1 MRDRRTT
8 ASRRAAPRIQ
18 HKNTA
23 PFVMNGAVFLLHKFI
38 IPDGLQGKVTQYGGK
53 KTGQTAFNGC
63 EYRFLNSFLQFGERY
78 IMNQIDWKRKLSSR
92 KLWAAIA
99 GIVTGMSMVFGL
111 DESTI
116 SSVAGAVVSV
126 ASVVSYIITE
136 GKVDAAG
143 VKKVTDNKA

>member
-1 MRDRRTT
+1 
-8 ASRRAAPRIQ
+8 
-18 HKNTA
+18 
-23 PFVMNGAVFLLHKFI
+23 MNK
-38 IPDGLQGKVTQYGGK
+38 
-53 KTGQTAFNGC
+53 
-63 EYRFLNSFLQFGERY
+63 
-78 IMNQIDWKRKLSSR
+78 IDWKQKLSSR

-99 GIVTGMSMVFGL
+99 GIVTGLAMVFGL

-143 VKKVTDNKA
+143 VKKVPDNKA